1 MVIDAFD
8 EAAAYC
14 IPLLK
19 TCKSS
24 PVPQTK
30 ISQILTDLK
39 DSQTGN
45 S

>member
-1 MVIDAFD
+1 MVIDSFD

-24 PVPQTK
+24 PVQHRFTSK
-30 ISQILTDLK
+30 EQLREK
-39 DSQTGN
+39 N
-45 S
+45 EE